1 MVAPS
6 KVLVSHSQKKGPERS
21 SVYPDS
27 WEEVRDVRARS
38 TQVSIQGHHPRA
50 G

>member
-6 KVLVSHSQKKGPERS
+6 KVLVSHAQKKGPERS

-27 WEEVRDVRARS
+27 WEEVRNVRARS
-38 TQVSIQGHHPRA
+38 TQVSIQGYDPGAR
-50 G
+50 